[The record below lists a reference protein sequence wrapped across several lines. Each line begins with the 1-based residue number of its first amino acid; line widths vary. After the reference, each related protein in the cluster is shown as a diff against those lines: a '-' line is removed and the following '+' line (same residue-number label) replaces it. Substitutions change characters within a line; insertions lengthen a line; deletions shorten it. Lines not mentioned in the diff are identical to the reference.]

1 MRISI
6 PMPAKCARVLY
17 DPLRRRYKILYG
29 GRGSAKSWSVARY
42 LISRAAREKLLIL
55 CVREVQNSI
64 KESVHRLLCDQIEAL
79 GLQSLFIIKQDSIV
93 SITGAEFIF
102 KGLLRNITEIKSTE
116 GVDICWAEE
125 AERISEYSWTVLI
138 PTIFRRDNSELII
151 TFNPEDEKSSTYTR
165 YVEKDGI
172 PIERADYCRAYVNY
186 WDNPWF
192 PAMLR
197 HEMEWDQVNDP
208 DKYEHVWCGRPKK
221 YGDAVIFRK
230 KVRVEWFDTPEGV
243 RFFYGCDFGYAQDP
257 TALTRCFIKDRKLYI
272 DQEAYGIG
280 IELEDLHRTFDAV
293 PDAHRWKITADSARP
308 DTISFLTR
316 PFTDRNGTTWGGY
329 RMVGAVKGKGSVED
343 GLEFLLGFEA
353 IIIHPRCK
361 GAISEFQ
368 NYRWKT
374 DRITGEILPQPLDKS
389 NNVPDAIRYA
399 LEGWM
404 KGSASIFDVLMEK

>member
-1 MRISI
+1 MIIRI

-42 LISRAAREKLLIL
+42 IISRAAREKLLIL

-79 GLQSLFIIKQDSIV
+79 GLQDLFIIKQDSIV
-93 SITGAEFIF
+93 GINGSEIIF

-138 PTIFRRDNSELII
+138 PTIFRRSSSELII
-151 TFNPEDEKSSTYTR
+151 TFNPEDEKSATYTR
-165 YVEKDGI
+165 FVEKEGKSIDR
-172 PIERADYCRAYVNY
+172 PDYCREYVNY

-192 PAMLR
+192 PEMLR
-197 HEMEWDQVNDP
+197 QEMEWDRINDP

-221 YGDAVIFRK
+221 YGDSVIFRK
-230 KVRVEWFDTPEGV
+230 KVKVEWFETPENV
-243 RFFYGCDFGYAQDP
+243 RFFYGADFGYAQDP
-257 TALTRCFIKDRKLYI
+257 TALPRSFIQDRKLYI
-272 DQEAYGIG
+272 DYEAYGIG

-293 PDAHRWKITADSARP
+293 PEAHRWKITADSARP

-316 PFTDRNGTTWGGY
+316 PFTDKYGKTWGGY
-329 RMVGAVKGKGSVED
+329 RMVGAKKGKGSVED
-343 GLEFLLGFEA
+343 GIEFLLGFEA

-389 NNVPDAIRYA
+389 NNVPDAVRYA
-399 LEGWM
+399 LEDWM